1 MLFDDREMRKEMR
14 VEVRY
19 EFFMEVGRAALE
31 ACWWDICQ
39 TEFVCV
45 VPSQLPS
52 PQTPAR
58 HRHRQPAEVGPGRS
72 GSIKPESTF

>member
-19 EFFMEVGRAALE
+19 EFFMEVGRAAALE

-45 VPSQLPS
+45 WSRPNSLRRKPPHVIVIGNRPRWDRVDL
-52 PQTPAR
+52 
-58 HRHRQPAEVGPGRS
+58 EV
-72 GSIKPESTF
+72 